1 MKALI
6 FGAGRQAKGVAWYLA
21 KKSDFD
27 QIGILS
33 RSEGP
38 IEDIIDFV
46 ESERFKKY
54 VVDVIEETERL
65 KEVMKEYD
73 VGINALP
80 TRKTCYATVEAA
92 LDVGL
97 DMIDMLEEY
106 HRRPDPYEVEG
117 LEIPEGMSVEEYG
130 ESLHEKAVEN
140 DVTFISG
147 MGFAPGITNF
157 TLGEGLREMDKGK
170 TAIARCGGIPDEEAV
185 DNHPLKYM
193 ITWAFDHVLREYNI
207 KSPALKDGEMTEM
220 EALTEHTKFN
230 FDKFGADLE
239 LECAVTPGMPSYV
252 HTRPDLDN
260 TYEKT
265 IRWAGHYDIIKEFK
279 ESGLLDTE
287 PIEVDGK
294 EVVPRE
300 FLSQVITPKLKPNEG
315 ERDMCVMWNT
325 AEGEKDG
332 KSVKI
337 DYYMLDREDPKMGLT
352 GMQRTT
358 CFPPAISAEMIAK
371 GEISETGIIT
381 PEDSIKGD
389 IYNKMIERLEEVGVE
404 ILKEK
409 KIVG

>member
-6 FGAGRQAKGVAWYLA
+6 FGAGKQAKGVAWYLA
-21 KKSDFD
+21 NHTSFD
-27 QIGILS
+27 KIGILS

-38 IEDIIDFV
+38 LDEILDFID
-46 ESERFKKY
+46 SERLEKY
-54 VVDVIEETERL
+54 VIDVIYETEDL

-92 LDVGL
+92 IDVGL

-117 LEIPEGMSVEEYG
+117 LEVPERMSVEEYG
-130 ESLHEKAVEN
+130 ESLHERAKEN
-140 DVTFISG
+140 EVTFITG

-157 TLGEGLREMDKGK
+157 TLGEALREMDEGE

-185 DNHPLKYM
+185 RHHPLKYM

-207 KSPALKDGEMTEM
+207 SSPAIKDGERIELD
-220 EALTEHTKFN
+220 ALTEHEKFT
-230 FDKFGADLE
+230 FDKFGVELD
-239 LECAVTPGMPSYV
+239 LECAVTPGMPSFVY
-252 HTRPDLDN
+252 TRPELKN

-265 IRWAGHYDIIKEFK
+265 IRWDGHYDIIKEFK
-279 ESGLLDTE
+279 KCGLLDTE
-287 PIEVDGK
+287 PVKVGDS

-300 FLSQVITPKLKPNEG
+300 FLSEVITPKLKPLEG

-325 AEGEKDG
+325 AEGRKDG
-332 KSVKI
+332 EFIRV
-337 DYYMLDREDPKMGLT
+337 DYYMLDREDPEMGLT
-352 GMQRTT
+352 AMQRTT
-358 CFPPAISAEMIAK
+358 CFPPAIAAEMIAK
-371 GEISETGIIT
+371 GKISEKGILA
-381 PEDSIKGD
+381 PENCIKGSL
-389 IYNKMIERLEEVGVE
+389 YEEMIDRLGERGMK

-409 KIVG
+409 KVRK